1 VACLAEPTLRSGF
14 PSTGG
19 PRSSLDRVRDAVAG
33 AGLAITSPR
42 RDEFKASCPAH
53 DDPGPSL
60 NVTWDASSGKT
71 LVHCHA
77 GCEGPDV
84 ISALGLTWADLFDE
98 RLPPRERWSG
108 RVGRSPAQRAA
119 GKRRGRLGPLPKR
132 LTKPPQPDLD
142 LDWVEIERYVYVD
155 TEEQPVQAVIRQEC
169 TVDGER
175 RKNFVQV
182 FRTPGGAHEWESK
195 RPSGFTPVLYR
206 TPRVREAV
214 RAGQPVYVLEGEKDV
229 HTAESLGVVAT
240 TNTQGGR
247 AFPDALLGELAGAHV
262 IVVMDRDGT
271 GYARGADLHEKLT
284 GVGATVQLMLP
295 ATEDAKSDLTD
306 HVEAGFSLEDLIE
319 VNYDQAAAWAHLAK
333 LENKHNKGVLVADA
347 EARARGELVE
357 AGVDVEDNQRFA
369 QRWVLESEICVEA
382 MVEHA
387 ATVRG
392 FAERAQTFWTG
403 EAAAEADRL
412 VSEARTLARRLHT
425 DFAMPVPEVLLRTSA
440 EASTTAEEAGRVDSV
455 ALDGAVTGSGA
466 EVRSTESS
474 KVSLAP
480 ETDGSQSSA
489 GAHEGSSVFR
499 VADGKIVQWVPARSS
514 RRRGDSDDEREEGE
528 LKTLLSMVV
537 RVTAREYFEGEEED
551 EVEHAELLGRA
562 TPARK
567 KVLRPRTL
575 VAVRLQYTDPAS
587 GELMEIR
594 VMADQWRD
602 HSWLESL
609 PDHPDYDHKR
619 AGLDTLQRAVL
630 AISPKVVDEVL
641 HRSTGWRRN
650 PDGTH
655 RFIHAR
661 GAITAQG
668 HQDVEVSLTGPLG
681 RFDLPDPVKDPLVLR
696 QAWQDC
702 SETMLERF
710 PGRVAAPLLGHV
722 FRAVLGPNPW
732 NIALIGSPGSY
743 KTSLASKAMHH
754 FGERWEHTE
763 PLTSM
768 SGNGA
773 TFNALRMTLYKAK
786 DALAW
791 LDDFAPTKSWLD
803 AQKLLEETSRLIHNR
818 ESRPR
823 SSRDG
828 QEVMPG
834 TAPRT
839 SGLFTSEVMPR
850 PGSSGG
856 ERMLVV
862 PMLRDEIALPD
873 LIELDEPLS
882 RHGRALVMA
891 SYISWLAE
899 DFTAKRDRYMDVA
912 KQYAGLLTEQEGET
926 VRQASA
932 IAHSWVGWVAVT
944 DFLVA
949 VDAMSPEERTVLLQR
964 VDGHLREAGKA
975 AVDPDIPRTTGAR
988 VRELLGYALR
998 QGIAH
1003 VDDVRDGNNPPWP
1016 LASRLG
1022 WRRTS
1027 LTEANEAENIPAK
1040 YRLDRMGTPMGFVL
1054 HDPGSKDTRGKVL
1067 ICTPA
1072 QIEAVIKAAA
1082 ATQVEK
1088 LEIDWK
1094 TASRALYDEGTLLA
1108 DTTSEPGRLRLT
1120 LKCRIHAQKRD
1131 ARMAVLRL
1139 EHIIG
1144 DDLDPDDDALED
1156 TFGPDLTDPSAADG
1170 PPVADPT
1177 PSYLPGLDPEESVS
1191 GTQTLDT
1198 SEAAVQDQGGATA
1211 DHRDQDGSNQPD
1223 EENTMT
1229 DLRIIPD
1236 RKTGTCVE
1244 CGKPTRTAL
1253 GDQPVHEACWQKLV
1267 DFGLT
1272 ADPPPASVAS
1282 AAVVES
1288 PAPQAEAAAATAA
1301 PAAAEAA
1308 PSEPAPT
1315 QEENTAQPA
1324 PRGRRGPTK
1333 AKVNDFKASAVV
1345 VDPEGMYLS
1354 NGERLDY
1361 PATDPTHVGQLAAWA
1376 WKHVLGTQTTP
1387 YLAESGQVWI
1397 TEAMA
1402 RRLGIDVDAIH
1413 AAGATEKDEVARE
1426 ITETCPA
1433 VTGALAAGFVFGA
1446 ESKGLGKWTRIW
1458 RPDLKENKAVWLV
1471 LLPAL
1476 DVAGEGIGFM
1486 NGDPDPAAIARRIGL
1501 FSKELSHPYHLNASM
1516 TGLDLLF
1523 ALRRKEHD
1531 KFFRVVD
1538 AVKPAEWASETDMD
1552 WCRRPTG
1559 EELEH
1564 EWVHA
1569 YDRSGSYL
1577 AGMAGLDLGLGDPTH
1592 HPDGLAFSAQM
1603 PGYWLIDVPEDGDLR
1618 VPGPLNWNTKNAGT
1632 TRWVTTPTLQFAK
1645 EQEYEPKI
1653 LEAYTWSERARVLD
1667 PWYERLRDARSKL
1680 IEMIKNA
1687 RTARE
1692 RADAQ
1697 AALDQLKMVYAL
1709 SVGMMG
1715 SFTHREGMEG
1725 FRPDWRHHVVAKSRV
1740 NVQRR
1745 VMRIGNETG
1754 RWPVAIQTDTV
1765 LYTSSEADPDKA
1777 WPGGKDWYGRAL
1789 GQYKPEGTAKLKDHL
1804 KYLDGG
1810 PYRGK
1815 DFIVPRKRGAE

>member
-1 VACLAEPTLRSGF
+1 M
-14 PSTGG
+14 
-19 PRSSLDRVRDAVAG
+19 RDAVVA
-33 AGLAITSPR
+33 AGLTITSPK

-60 NVTWDASSGKT
+60 NVTWESTPAGGKT

-77 GCEGPDV
+77 ACEGAEV
-84 ISALGLTWADLFDE
+84 IAALGLTWSDLFDE
-98 RLPPRERWSG
+98 PLPPRERRPG

-132 LTKPPQPDLD
+132 LTKAAQPNLD
-142 LDWVEIERYVYVD
+142 LDWVEVERYVYVD
-155 TEEQPVQAVIRQEC
+155 PEGQPVQAVIRQEC

-175 RKNFVQV
+175 RKNFLQV
-182 FRTPGGAHEWESK
+182 FRTHTGRHEWESK
-195 RPSGFTPVLYR
+195 KPSEFTPVLYR
-206 TPRVREAV
+206 APQVREAV
-214 RAGQPVYVLEGEKDV
+214 LAGRVVYVLEGEKDV
-229 HTAESLGVVAT
+229 HTAESLGAVAT
-240 TNTQGGR
+240 TNTQGGA

-284 GVGATVQLMLP
+284 DAGATVQLMLP
-295 ATEDAKSDLTD
+295 ATEEAKSDLTD

-319 VNYDQAAAWAHLAK
+319 VSYDQAAAWAHLAK

-347 EARARGELVE
+347 EARARRELAE
-357 AGVDVEDNQRFA
+357 AGDDVEQNERFA
-369 QRWVLESEICVEA
+369 QRWVLESEIAVEA
-382 MVEHA
+382 MVELA
-387 ATVRG
+387 STVRR
-392 FAERAQTFWTG
+392 FAERAQTVWTG

-412 VSEARTLARRLHT
+412 VSHAKTMAHRLHT
-425 DFAMPVPEVLLRTSA
+425 DFAMPVPEALLHANDRAAAATTTAQIDTTDPGETAAAPVAEVWSA
-440 EASTTAEEAGRVDSV
+440 QASTE
-455 ALDGAVTGSGA
+455 
-466 EVRSTESS
+466 
-474 KVSLAP
+474 SLAP
-480 ETDGSQSSA
+480 ETVGSQSSA

-514 RRRGDSDDEREEGE
+514 RRRSDSDSDDDRNEGE

-551 EVEHAELLGRA
+551 EVDHVELLGRA

-567 KVLRPRTL
+567 KVSRPRTL

-609 PDHPDYDHKR
+609 PGHPDYDHKR

-630 AISPKVVDEVL
+630 AISPNVVDEVL

-661 GAITAQG
+661 GAITAEG
-668 HQDVEVSLTGPLG
+668 HQDVEVSLTGPLS
-681 RFDLPDPVKDPLVLR
+681 RFDLPDPVKDSQVLR

-828 QEVMPG
+828 QEVLPG

-873 LIELDEPLS
+873 LIELDQPLS

-891 SYISWLAE
+891 SYISWLAG
-899 DFTAKRDRYMDVA
+899 DFKAKHDRYMDVA

-932 IAHSWVGWVAVT
+932 IAHSWVGWVAIT
-944 DFLVA
+944 DFLVE

-1027 LTEANEAENIPAK
+1027 LTEANEADNIPAK
-1040 YRLDRMGTPMGFVL
+1040 YRLDRLGIPLGFVQ
-1054 HDPGSKDTRGKVL
+1054 HAPGPKDTRGKVL
-1067 ICTPA
+1067 MCTPA

-1082 ATQVEK
+1082 STQVEK

-1108 DTTSEPGRLRLT
+1108 DSTSEPGRLRLT
-1120 LKCRIHAQKRD
+1120 LKCRIPAQERD

-1144 DDLDPDDDALED
+1144 EDPDPDDDALED
-1156 TFGPDLTDPSAADG
+1156 TPGPDLTDPSAGDRPDAADT
-1170 PPVADPT
+1170 T

-1198 SEAAVQDQGGATA
+1198 SEATVQDQGGATA
-1211 DHRDQDGSNQPD
+1211 DHRDQDGSDQPD

-1236 RKTGTCVE
+1236 RQTGTCVE
-1244 CGKPTRTAL
+1244 CGNPTRTML
-1253 GDQPVHEACWQKLV
+1253 GDQPVHEACWQRLV
-1267 DFGLT
+1267 GFGLT
-1272 ADPPPASVAS
+1272 ADPPPASVQPQDT
-1282 AAVVES
+1282 
-1288 PAPQAEAAAATAA
+1288 PAPA
-1301 PAAAEAA
+1301 PAADPAVVTAPA
-1308 PSEPAPT
+1308 PSIEQAPAK
-1315 QEENTAQPA
+1315 NAQPA
-1324 PRGRRGPTK
+1324 HEEKAGQPTPRGQRGPTK
-1333 AKVNDFKASAVV
+1333 VTAKAFTASAVV

-1361 PATDPTHVGQLAAWA
+1361 PASDPAHVGQLALWA
-1376 WKHVLGTQTTP
+1376 WKQVLGTQTTP

-1402 RRLGIDVDAIH
+1402 RRLRIDVDAIH

-1426 ITETCPA
+1426 VTETCPA
-1433 VTGALAAGFVFGA
+1433 VAGALAAGFVFGA

-1458 RPDLKENKAVWLV
+1458 HPDLKENKAIWLV

-1486 NGDPDPAAIARRIGL
+1486 NGDPDAAAIARRIGL
-1501 FSKELSHPYHLNASM
+1501 FAKELSHPYHLNASM

-1531 KFFRVVD
+1531 KYFRVVD

-1552 WCRRPTG
+1552 WCRPPAG
-1559 EELEH
+1559 EELKH

-1577 AGMAGLDLGLGDPTH
+1577 AGMAGLDVGLGDPTH
-1592 HPDGLAFSAQM
+1592 HPDGLAFSAQL
-1603 PGYWLIDVPEDGDLR
+1603 PGYWRIDVPDDGDLR

-1645 EQEYEPKI
+1645 EQEYEPEI

-1667 PWYERLRDARSKL
+1667 PWYERMRDAR
-1680 IEMIKNA
+1680 
-1687 RTARE
+1687 TAL
-1692 RADAQ
+1692 DSWD
-1697 AALDQLKMVYAL
+1697 AALGRETDPDMKAARDQLKMVYAL

-1725 FRPDWRHHVVAKSRV
+1725 FRPDWRHHIVAKARN
-1740 NVQRR
+1740 NVLRR
-1745 VMRIGNETG
+1745 VMRIGAETG

-1777 WPGGKDWYGRAL
+1777 WPGEKKWYGRAL

-1804 KYLDGG
+1804 PYLDGG

-1815 DFIVPRKRGAE
+1815 DIIVPRKRGAE